1 MTPGPLPT
9 PPSRAE
15 CAEAAVDVER
25 RARTDK
31 FTATIRGQPAMT
43 RTRRPARRSSHPAG
57 GATRETVKE
66 VLVVSTPVYSSKS
79 RYMMCLDQSV
89 RRPHDRF
96 HAATRPGPYR

>member
-15 CAEAAVDVER
+15 CAEAAVDAER

-43 RTRRPARRSSHPAG
+43 RDP
-57 GATRETVKE
+57 
-66 VLVVSTPVYSSKS
+66 
-79 RYMMCLDQSV
+79 
-89 RRPHDRF
+89 
-96 HAATRPGPYR
+96 